1 MEHEVEVILNRTKL
15 NWAVV
20 CVPKK
25 HFRVNPFYTKHVLK
39 SVDKI
44 FNFKNV
50 VKKSP

>member
-1 MEHEVEVILNRTKL
+1 MFTNYHDFEFF
-15 NWAVV
+15 V

-25 HFRVNPFYTKHVLK
+25 YFRVNPFYTKHVLK